1 MYRESDGPG
10 HPGAFIR
17 KHIIP
22 RGMSVTEAAERLG
35 VGRPALSNLLNGNSS
50 LSARMAA
57 RLQKAFRA
65 DSAGLLRQQRD
76 FDRGKH
82 GAPDEPIVVHPYVPP
97 FLTIKSRQIEKWA
110 EGIEPRHLLPVLLR
124 MLVISTHDGL
134 SRVTFPGYDDGQ
146 RRGWDGLVE
155 ADSGTPWIPAGSS
168 CWEFGTDQD
177 PRGKAERDYRRGL
190 QRDLPFGDHG
200 ETTFVFVTPR
210 RWPGVTEWAA
220 AKQREGHWRAVMAL
234 DASDLETWLTQSIPA
249 QTWLAEELEIGTDG
263 VETLQHY
270 WEWWSSASSPRLT
283 AELFSPSVAVYREKV
298 EKWLV
303 SEPASPLV
311 VAADSRGEAIG
322 FLACLFREFAASS
335 GDDTSTLTNAADLA
349 TVFHSSDRL
358 RELAASR
365 TPFLPIVLSD
375 DAERELAPLQ
385 GKLHCIAAH
394 SRNASGSPDIGLDL
408 LAYDGFRKALDAMA
422 IEGDRLDAL
431 SRESGRSVTIL
442 RRRLSTIPAIR
453 TPEWAADPDTAR
465 RLIPMTLIGTWNRE
479 MDADCEVMRCLA
491 GKPHKEIERDLA
503 GLLCK
508 DDSPVWSAGALCGVA
523 SKIDALFAIKNSFT
537 AQDLTDFFWLSEYV
551 LSETD
556 PALELP
562 EDHRWAAGLFGKVRN
577 HSSALRRGICE
588 TLVILSVHGNHL
600 FLKWPGID
608 VETKVSSLVRRLL
621 TPLTLEKLYSHK
633 EDVARYAEAAP
644 SEFLRIIESDLR
656 QECPVVL
663 GLLKPS
669 PAGAFGQCPRTGLL
683 WALEC
688 LAWKHLAQ
696 VSRILGQL
704 ARITIDD
711 NWVQKPLHTLKG
723 IYRWWNPQTAA
734 SLEDRVGGLKALAV
748 DFPDVAWQVCIEQ
761 LPDGLTLVGD
771 RNYRPLWRSDA
782 SGANR
787 GVIAREHFTFQRKA
801 LDMAVGWPHRYD
813 PAKLHDLVQHLK
825 WMPED
830 DQAKVWDSI
839 DEWAD
844 SEASDHA
851 KAELRERIRRVAL
864 TRFAHRL
871 GVDKSTV
878 RSARRAFERLEP
890 DDLLA
895 RHAWLFRSH
904 WIEPSID
911 DPPDSDYDFARR
923 REHAEV
929 ERRGA
934 MRDIW
939 GTLGFGGLETV
950 LDGGGNSV
958 VVGEALAATIPD
970 AGDRSEFLKL
980 CLTADPDS
988 ARDFDGCMRGFL
1000 FSLGRETCRVVLS
1013 DLLER
1018 LSSSET
1024 LRLLRSAPFR
1034 SETWDL
1040 VDRAGTE
1047 VRDCYWSEVE
1057 LRPGT
1062 HSDGD
1067 VNLLVE
1073 RFLDAQRP
1081 HAAFWMM
1088 GNDWS
1093 RIETE
1098 KLKRV
1103 LLAMASAEPES
1114 HDQHMTTGHRLEEA
1128 LESLEGRNEVSPD
1141 DLAQLEHVHIDSL
1154 VRTPHGIPNLE
1165 RQVAESPTLYFQALA
1180 VAYVREDFGQD
1191 PPGWLIED
1199 QEQAARVLR
1208 ASRRL
1213 LSEVR
1218 RLPGTGLDGSVDL
1231 DALLAWMDEVRRL
1244 CSEYDRSRIGDQVL
1258 GQFLSRVQPGE
1269 DGSVPSRPVCE
1280 VLERTASAEMALGYQ
1295 MGIRNARGAHFRPDT
1310 GEPERRLAAKYQ
1322 DLAER
1327 HQFEYPFVS
1336 EIFHELSEEYV
1347 RDAGWHDAQGA
1358 ARKRIW

>member
-1 MYRESDGPG
+1 MPRESDDLR

-17 KHIIP
+17 KHVIP
-22 RGMSVTEAAERLG
+22 QGMSVTEAAERLG
-35 VGRPALSNLLNGNSS
+35 VGRPALSNLLNGKSS
-50 LSARMAA
+50 LSPRMAA
-57 RLQKAFRA
+57 RLHKAFRA
-65 DSAGLLRQQRD
+65 HPADLLGRQRE
-76 FDRGKH
+76 FDCGKDR
-82 GAPDEPIVVHPYVPP
+82 APDEPVVVHPYVPP
-97 FLTIKSRQIEKWA
+97 FLTIKSRQIEQWA
-110 EGIEPRHLLPVLLR
+110 GGIDARHLLPVLLR
-124 MLVISTHDGL
+124 MLVISTNDGL

-190 QRDLPFGDHG
+190 ERDVPFDDRG
-200 ETTFVFVTPR
+200 EATFVFVTPR
-210 RWPGVTEWAA
+210 RWPGVTDWAA
-220 AKQREGHWRAVMAL
+220 AKQREGHWKAVKAL
-234 DASDLETWLTQSIPA
+234 DASDVETWLTQSIPA
-249 QTWLAEELEIGTDG
+249 QTWLAEELDTSTDG

-270 WEWWSSASSPRLT
+270 WERWSSAGSPRLT

-298 EKWLV
+298 EKWLT

-311 VAADSRGEAIG
+311 VAADSKGEAIA
-322 FLACLFREFAASS
+322 FLACLFGEFAASS
-335 GDDTSTLTNAADLA
+335 RDATSTLTNAADLA

-394 SRNASGSPDIGLDL
+394 SRNASGSPDIALDL
-408 LAYDGFRKALDAMA
+408 LDYDGFRRALDAMG
-422 IEGDRLDAL
+422 IEDDRLDAL
-431 SRESGRSVTIL
+431 SRESGRSATIL
-442 RRRLSTIPAIR
+442 RRRLSTVPAIR
-453 TPEWAADPDTAR
+453 TPEWAADTDTAR

-479 MDADCEVMRCLA
+479 ADADREVMRCLA
-491 GKPHKEIERDLA
+491 GKPYKEIEKDLA
-503 GLLCK
+503 GLLSK
-508 DDSPVWSAGALCGVA
+508 DDSPVWSAGALRGVA
-523 SKIDALFAIKNSFT
+523 SKIDALFAIKHCFT
-537 AQDLTDFFWLSEYV
+537 AQDLADFFWLAEYV

-562 EDHRWAAGLFGKVRN
+562 EDHRWAAGLFGKVRT
-577 HSSALRRGICE
+577 HSSALRRGIHE

-600 FLKWPGID
+600 FLDWPGIN
-608 VETKVSSLVRRLL
+608 VEAKVASLVRRLL
-621 TPLTLEKLYSHK
+621 TPLTLEKLYSHN

-663 GLLKPS
+663 GLLEPS
-669 PAGAFGQCPRTGLL
+669 PTGVLGQCPRTGLL

-688 LAWKHLAQ
+688 LAWEHLAR

-704 ARITIDD
+704 SKISIDD
-711 NWVQKPLHTLKG
+711 NWVQKPLHSLKG

-734 SLEDRVGGLKALAV
+734 SLEDRVGGLKALA
-748 DFPDVAWQVCIEQ
+748 DGFPDVAWQVCIDQ
-761 LPDGLTLVGD
+761 LLDGLTLVGD

-787 GVIAREHFTFQRKA
+787 GVVTTEHYTFQLKA

-813 PAKLHDLVQHLK
+813 AAKLHDLVQHLK

-830 DQAKVWDSI
+830 YQAKVWASI
-839 DEWAD
+839 DEWSD

-851 KAELRERIRRVAL
+851 KAELREKIRHVAL

-871 GVDKSTV
+871 GVEESTV
-878 RSARRAFERLEP
+878 RAARRAFERLEP
-890 DDLLA
+890 DDAIA

-911 DPPDSDYDFARR
+911 DPSDSDNDFAGR

-929 ERRGA
+929 ERRDA

-939 GTLGFGGLETV
+939 GTLGFEGLETL
-950 LDGGGNSV
+950 LDGGANPM

-970 AGDRSEFLKL
+970 AGNRCEFLRR
-980 CLTADPDS
+980 CLTADSDA

-1000 FSLGRETCRVVLS
+1000 FSLGRETCLVVLS
-1013 DLLER
+1013 DLMER

-1024 LRLLRSAPFR
+1024 SRLLRSAPFS

-1047 VRDCYWSEVE
+1047 VRERYWREVE

-1073 RFLDAQRP
+1073 RLLDAHRP
-1081 HAAFWMM
+1081 HAAFWVM
-1088 GNDWS
+1088 GNNWS
-1093 RIETE
+1093 RIETK

-1103 LLAMASAEPES
+1103 LLAIASAEPES
-1114 HDQHMTTGHRLEEA
+1114 HDQHMTTSHRLEEA
-1128 LESLEGRNEVSPD
+1128 LESLEGRSEVRPA

-1154 VRTPHGIPNLE
+1154 VGTPHGIPNLE

-1180 VAYVREDFGQD
+1180 VAYVREDFDQD

-1199 QEQAARVLR
+1199 REQAAKVLR

-1213 LSEVR
+1213 LSGVR
-1218 RLPGTGLDGSVDL
+1218 RLPGTRSDGNVDL
-1231 DALLAWMDEVRRL
+1231 DASLAWIEEVRRL
-1244 CSEYDRSRIGDQVL
+1244 CREHNRSRIGDQVL
-1258 GQFLSRVQPGE
+1258 GQFLSRVQPRG

-1280 VLERTASAEMALGYQ
+1280 ILERVASAEMALGYQ
-1295 MGIRNARGAHFRPDT
+1295 MGIRNARGVHYRPDT
-1310 GEPERRLAAKYQ
+1310 GEPERRLAAKYRAI
-1322 DLAER
+1322 AER
-1327 HQFEYPFVS
+1327 LQFEYPFVG
-1336 EIFHELSEEYV
+1336 EIFRELSEEYV
-1347 RDAGWHDAQGA
+1347 REAEWQDTQGA
-1358 ARKRIW
+1358 ARRRIW

>member
-1 MYRESDGPG
+1 MPRESDDPR

-17 KHIIP
+17 NHIIP
-22 RGMSVTEAAERLG
+22 QGMSVTEAAERLG
-35 VGRPALSNLLNGNSS
+35 VGRPALSNLLNGKSS
-50 LSARMAA
+50 LSPRMAA

-65 DSAGLLRQQRD
+65 DSAELLRRQRD
-76 FDRGKH
+76 FDRDKR
-82 GAPDEPIVVHPYVPP
+82 GAPDAPIVVHPYVPP

-110 EGIEPRHLLPVLLR
+110 ESIEARHLLPVLLR

-134 SRVTFPGYDDGQ
+134 RRVTFPGHDDGQ
-146 RRGWDGLVE
+146 RRGWDGLVD
-155 ADSGTPWIPAGSS
+155 ADSGTPWIPAGLS
-168 CWEFGTDQD
+168 CWEFGTNQD

-190 QRDLPFGDHG
+190 QRPLPFGDRE

-210 RWPGVTEWAA
+210 RWSGVTEWAA
-220 AKQREGHWRAVMAL
+220 AKQREGHWRAVKAL
-234 DASDLETWLTQSIPA
+234 DASDIETWLTQSIPA
-249 QTWLAEELEIGTDG
+249 QTWLAEALEMGTDG
-263 VETLQHY
+263 VESLQHY
-270 WEWWSSASSPRLT
+270 WDWWRSASSPRLS
-283 AELFSPSVAVYREKV
+283 AELFFPSMAVYREKV
-298 EKWLV
+298 EKWLT

-311 VAADSRGEAIG
+311 VAADSKGEAIA
-322 FLACLFREFAASS
+322 FLACLFREFAARSREN
-335 GDDTSTLTNAADLA
+335 TSTLTSATDLA

-358 RELAASR
+358 RELAASC

-385 GKLHCIAAH
+385 GTVHCISVH
-394 SRNASGSPDIGLDL
+394 SRNASRSPDIALDL
-408 LAYDGFRKALDAMA
+408 LDYDGFRKSLDAMG
-422 IEGDRLDAL
+422 IEDDRLDTL
-431 SRESGRSVTIL
+431 SRESARSATIL
-442 RRRLSTIPAIR
+442 RRRLSTISAIQ

-479 MDADCEVMRCLA
+479 SSGDREVIRCLA
-491 GKPHKEIERDLA
+491 DQSDEEIERQLA
-503 GLLCK
+503 ELLRM
-508 DDSPVWSAGALCGVA
+508 DDSPVWSAGALRGVA
-523 SKIDALFAIKNSFT
+523 SKIDSLFAIQNHFI
-537 AQDLTDFFWLSEYV
+537 ARDLTDFFWLAEYL

-556 PALELP
+556 PALE
-562 EDHRWAAGLFGKVRN
+562 DHRWAAVLFGKVRN

-588 TLVILSVHGNHL
+588 TLVILSVHGNDL
-600 FLKWPGID
+600 FLEWPSVN
-608 VETKVSSLVRRLL
+608 VEAKVSSLIRRLL
-621 TPLTLEKLYSHK
+621 TPLTLEKLYSHS

-644 SEFLRIIESDLR
+644 GEFLRIIESDLR
-656 QECPVVL
+656 QEFPVVL

-688 LAWKHLAQ
+688 LAWKHLAR

-704 ARITIDD
+704 SGISIDD
-711 NWVQKPLHTLKG
+711 NWVHKPFHSLKG

-734 SLEDRVGGLKALAV
+734 SLEDRVGGLKALVAG
-748 DFPDVAWQVCIEQ
+748 FPDVAWQVCIEQ
-761 LPDGLTLVGD
+761 LADGLTLVGD

-787 GVIAREHFTFQRKA
+787 GAIAREHYTFQRKA

-830 DQAKVWDSI
+830 DQAKVWASI

-871 GVDKSTV
+871 GVDEPTV
-878 RSARRAFERLEP
+878 RAARRAFERLEP
-890 DDLLA
+890 DDLVA
-895 RHAWLFRSH
+895 RHTWLFRSH

-911 DPPDSDYDFARR
+911 DPLDSDEHFARR

-939 GTLGFGGLETV
+939 ETLRFEGLEAL
-950 LDGGGNSV
+950 LDGGADSL
-958 VVGEALAATIPD
+958 VVGEALAPNISD
-970 AGDRSEFLKL
+970 AGDRSEFLRL
-980 CLTADPDS
+980 CVTTDSDS
-988 ARDFDGCMRGFL
+988 ARDFDGCIRGFL
-1000 FSLGRETCRVVLS
+1000 FSLGQETCLVVLS
-1013 DLLER
+1013 ELLKC
-1018 LSSSET
+1018 LSSNEAT
-1024 LRLLRSAPFR
+1024 RLLRSAPFR

-1040 VDRAGTE
+1040 VDRAGAD
-1047 VRDCYWSEVE
+1047 VRERYWSEVE

-1073 RFLDAQRP
+1073 RLLDAQRP
-1081 HAAFWMM
+1081 HAASWLV

-1093 RIETE
+1093 RIETG

-1114 HDQHMTTGHRLEEA
+1114 HDQHMTAGYRLEEA
-1128 LESLEGRNEVSPD
+1128 LESLGGRSDVSPD
-1141 DLAQLEHVHIDSL
+1141 DLAQLEYVHISSL
-1154 VRTPHGIPNLE
+1154 ANTPHGIPNLE
-1165 RQVAESPTLYFQALA
+1165 RQVAESPALYFQALA
-1180 VAYVREDFGQD
+1180 HAYLREDFGQD
-1191 PPGWLIED
+1191 PPEWQIED

-1208 ASRRL
+1208 ASRCL

-1218 RLPGTGLDGSVDL
+1218 RLPGTRLDGSVDL
-1231 DALLAWMDEVRRL
+1231 DALLTWMDEVRRL
-1244 CSEYDRSRIGDQVL
+1244 CREHDRSRIGDQLL
-1258 GQFLSRVQPGE
+1258 GQFLSRVRPGD
-1269 DGSVPSRPVCE
+1269 DGNVPPRPVCE
-1280 VLERTASAEMALGYQ
+1280 ALERTASAEMASGYQ

-1322 DLAER
+1322 DLAGR
-1327 HQFEYPFVS
+1327 HQFEYPFVGG
-1336 EIFHELSEEYV
+1336 IFHELSEEYV
-1347 RDAGWHDAQGA
+1347 RDAEWHDAQGA